1 MLMDETR
8 RSFCEKT
15 VSLIENKVTLMLH
28 SIDAESPCEYD
39 ETEARAVRT
48 LVETRDMLLAEAV
61 AYEEDKT

>member
-15 VSLIENKVTLMLH
+15 INLIENKVGLMLH
-28 SIDAESPCEYD
+28 SIDEHSPCEYD

-48 LVETRDMLLAEAV
+48 LVETRDLLLAEAV
-61 AYEEDKT
+61 AYEEEKV